1 LRRKR
6 RYMLVRVRPP
16 DAVTGQQ
23 AFEALKGSV
32 RTLFGE
38 VGLLLSDLR
47 LLREERGFV
56 VVRCSL
62 GQVWNVVLAATLTNE
77 VEGRKVALDVVR
89 ISGSLRKVKETLSA
103 FHS

>member
-6 RYMLVRVRPP
+6 RYLIVRVRPP
-16 DAVTGQQ
+16 GVVTGQQ

-62 GQVWNVVLAATLTNE
+62 GQVWNVVLATTLTNE
-77 VEGRKVALDVVR
+77 VDGRKVALDVVR

>member
-1 LRRKR
+1 MRRKR
-6 RYMLVRVRPP
+6 RYLLVRVRPP
-16 DAVTGQQ
+16 DAVMGQQ

-47 LLREERGFV
+47 LLKEERGFV

-62 GQVWNVVLAATLTNE
+62 GQVWNVVLAATLTKE
-77 VEGRKVALDVVR
+77 VEGRTVALDVVR

>member
-1 LRRKR
+1 
-6 RYMLVRVRPP
+6 V
-16 DAVTGQQ
+16 
-23 AFEALKGSV
+23 
-32 RTLFGE
+32 
-38 VGLLLSDLR
+38 
-47 LLREERGFV
+47 LREERGFV

-77 VEGRKVALDVVR
+77 VEGLKVALDVVR